1 LLAGQDCYDL
11 EGDCWLGLVALGDA
25 AGVLAAAVKGGTF
38 EALTAASAAF
48 TGAAAMWGYTN
59 KSKA

>member
-1 LLAGQDCYDL
+1 MMSAREATG
-11 EGDCWLGLVALGDA
+11 WVLVALGGLC
-25 AGVLAAAVKGGTF
+25 GVLAALVKGGLF

-59 KSKA
+59 KPPVAK